1 MTRLWWLLQGD
12 FAAERSLDAKTAVWI
27 SRESKLG
34 LWPSL
39 TVKRLKTPSK
49 NGFVGGE
56 FLKTIVLKMLLD
68 CHANR

>member
-12 FAAERSLDAKTAVWI
+12 FAAERSLDAKSSFWI

-34 LWPSL
+34 LRPSL
-39 TVKRLKTPSK
+39 TVKRPKTPSK

-56 FLKTIVLKMLLD
+56 FLKTVVLKMLLD
-68 CHANR
+68 CRTNR